1 MLLGWPP
8 PVGSGYYHRPYAM
21 NQHLASKGHV
31 VLSVNF
37 RSGTGY
43 GRAFRLAPR
52 RGPQG
57 AAEYQDVLA
66 AARYLRGRSDVDP
79 SRIAIWGNSYGGYL
93 TALALARDPALFV
106 AGVDI
111 HGPHDWSAFLR
122 TEEPDRAWDA
132 TDMRLAVA
140 SSPIFSLGRWRA
152 PVLIV
157 HGDHDAIVRFS
168 QSLDLVQRLETLPHP
183 PEVETLLLPD
193 EVHIFLR
200 YSSWMAILE
209 RASEFFDRR
218 LREPARAAASR

>member
-1 MLLGWPP
+1 M
-8 PVGSGYYHRPYAM
+8 GSGYYHRPYAM
-21 NQHLASKGHV
+21 HQHLASKGYV
-31 VLSVNF
+31 ILSVNF

-43 GRAFRLAPR
+43 GRAFRLASG

-57 AAEYQDVLA
+57 AAEYQDVAA
-66 AARYLRGRSDVDP
+66 AARYLRSRSDVDP

-93 TALALARDPALFV
+93 TALALARDPALFA

-111 HGPHDWSAFLR
+111 HGPHDWSAFLHS
-122 TEEPDRAWDA
+122 EEPERAWDA
-132 TDMRLAVA
+132 ADMRLAIA

-183 PEVETLLLPD
+183 PAVETLLLPD

-209 RASEFFDRR
+209 RASDFFDRR
-218 LREPARAAASR
+218 LRGPTRAAASR